1 MFNFHNV
8 SNEYILF
15 LDTEFDQ
22 QELIQFSGLL
32 FRKACDHGYAPY
44 RSINIYIQKP
54 VTLMFTR
61 YTGLSTKFLEHNGVT
76 LDDAK
81 WQIESCLLKDINHD
95 IMLVSHGLHSD
106 LAVLDHNG
114 INITHAAE
122 FCTFEKAK
130 RILHRTTQ
138 LSLEDLAKEA
148 SIYPAIEHNA
158 YLDAWLTVGVFN
170 YLKDVEDQ
178 DGIC

>member
-32 FRKACDHGYAPY
+32 FRRISEGNYAPY
-44 RSINIYIQKP
+44 RSLNVYIQKP
-54 VTLMFTR
+54 VTLVFTR
-61 YTGLSTKFLEHNGVT
+61 YTGLSTNFLEHNGVT
-76 LDDAK
+76 LTDAK
-81 WQIESCLLKDINHD
+81 WQLEECLLKNVGHD
-95 IMLVSHGLHSD
+95 IMLVGHGLHSD
-106 LAVLDHNG
+106 LTVLQHNG
-114 INITHAAE
+114 INIIHAAE

-130 RILHRTTQ
+130 HILNRLTQ

-148 SIYPAIEHNA
+148 SIYPAMEHNA

-170 YLKDVEDQ
+170 YLKDVEDK